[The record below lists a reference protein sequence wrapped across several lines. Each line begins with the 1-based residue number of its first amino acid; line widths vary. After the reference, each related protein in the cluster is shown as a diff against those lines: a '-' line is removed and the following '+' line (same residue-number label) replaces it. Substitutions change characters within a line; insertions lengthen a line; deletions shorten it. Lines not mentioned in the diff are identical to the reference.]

1 MTHYH
6 FIGIG
11 GTGLSAIARVLVEK
25 GHTVS
30 GSDRVLSPQA
40 KELQSIGVRVETGHD
55 AKNVVGADIVIRS
68 SAVRDENPE
77 VIAARN
83 AGIPVLKRYQMLAE
97 LTRGQDVLAI
107 AGTHGKTTTTAM
119 TAWVLTRMGKDPS
132 FVLGSEVRELG
143 LNAHYGKGNFF
154 VIEADEYDNMFLGL
168 EPRAAIITFL
178 EHDHPDCFPTFE
190 EYQAAFIRFIQKCQP
205 GGMLILN
212 RDEPGTYSLIEH
224 ALTGTIVVNYGAHPA
239 SDYRISEAAINPQGG
254 YSFTLLRQHDG
265 RQAEFLCQVELAV
278 PGEHNMRNAAAVLA
292 LVHQLGLDPV
302 PAAKALG
309 EFLGAGRRFEV
320 RGEVGGVVVIDD
332 YAHHPTEIRA
342 TLQAARSRYPGRRIW
357 AVWQPHTFT
366 RVQALETEFAQSF
379 EDADMVIVTEIYA
392 ARETGNAYSATSIV
406 QIMNQP
412 QVQFLE
418 SLELAQNLLL
428 QQLQPGD
435 VLLVLSAGDADRISA
450 GVFGALKERGERNDR

>member
-30 GSDRVLSPQA
+30 GSDMVLSPQA
-40 KELQSIGVRVETGHD
+40 QELQSIGAHVVTGHD

-83 AGIPVLKRYQMLAE
+83 AGIPVFKRYQMLAE

-119 TAWVLTRMGKDPS
+119 AAWVLSSLGKDPS
-132 FVLGSEVRELG
+132 FVLGSEVRDLG
-143 LNAHYGKGNFF
+143 LNAHYGEGNFF

-168 EPRAAIITFL
+168 EPRVAIVTFL

-190 EYQAAFIRFIQKCQP
+190 EYRAAFVRFIQKCQP
-205 GGMLILN
+205 GGLLVLN
-212 RDEPGTYSLIEH
+212 RDEPRTYSLIDD
-224 ALTGTIVVNYGAHPA
+224 ALAGTMAVTFGTHPA
-239 SDYRISEAAINPQGG
+239 ADYRISEAAINQQGG
-254 YSFTLLRQHDG
+254 YTFSLLRQHDG
-265 RQAEFLCQVELAV
+265 RQAEFLCQVDLAV

-292 LVHQLGLDPV
+292 LVHQLGLDPI
-302 PAAKALG
+302 PAAQALS
-309 EFLGAGRRFEV
+309 EFHGAGRRFEV
-320 RGEVGGVVVIDD
+320 RGEAGGVVVIDD
-332 YAHHPTEIRA
+332 YAHHPTEIRT
-342 TLQAARSRYPGRRIW
+342 TLQAARSCYPGRRIW
-357 AVWQPHTFT
+357 AVWQPHTFS
-366 RVQALETEFAQSF
+366 RVQALEEEFAQSF
-379 EDADMVIVTEIYA
+379 EDADQVIVTEIYA
-392 ARETGNAYSATSIV
+392 ARESGNSYSAASIV
-406 QIMNQP
+406 QKMNHP
-412 QVQFLE
+412 RVQFAE
-418 SLELAQNLLL
+418 SLELAQILLL

-450 GVFGALKERGERNDR
+450 GVFSALKERGERNDG

>member
-30 GSDRVLSPQA
+30 GSDKVLSPQA
-40 KELQSIGVRVETGHD
+40 QELQSIGVRVETGHD
-55 AKNVVGADIVIRS
+55 AKNVAGADIVIRS

-119 TAWVLTRMGKDPS
+119 TAWVLTHLGKDPS
-132 FVLGSEVRELG
+132 FVLGSEVRDLG
-143 LNAHYGKGNFF
+143 LNAHYGKGKFF

-168 EPRAAIITFL
+168 EPRAAIVTFL

-190 EYQAAFIRFIQKCQP
+190 EYQAAFVRFIQKCQP
-205 GGMLILN
+205 GGLLVLN
-212 RDEPGTYSLIEH
+212 RDEPGTYSLIKH
-224 ALTGTIVVNYGAHPA
+224 ALTGTMVVTFGAHPA
-239 SDYRISEAAINPQGG
+239 SDYRISEAAINAQGG
-254 YSFTLLRQHDG
+254 YTFSLLRQHDG
-265 RQAEFLCQVELAV
+265 RQAEFLCRVDLVV

-292 LVHQLGLDPV
+292 LVHQLGVDPA
-302 PAAKALG
+302 PAAQALG
-309 EFLGAGRRFEV
+309 EFHGAGRRFEV
-320 RGEVGGVVVIDD
+320 RGEAGGVVVIDD

-342 TLQAARSRYPGRRIW
+342 TLQAARSCYPGRRIW

-366 RVQALETEFAQSF
+366 RVQALEEEFAQSF
-379 EDADMVIVTEIYA
+379 EDADLVIVTEIYA
-392 ARETGNAYSATSIV
+392 ARESGNSYSAVSIV
-406 QIMNQP
+406 QKMNQP
-412 QVQFLE
+412 PVQFAE
-418 SLELAQNLLL
+418 SLELAQILLL

-450 GVFGALKERGERNDR
+450 GVFGALNERGERNDR

>member
-30 GSDRVLSPQA
+30 GSDQNLSPQA
-40 KELQSIGVRVETGHD
+40 QELQFIGVKVAIGH
-55 AKNVVGADIVIRS
+55 AAGNVIGADIIVRS
-68 SAVRDENPE
+68 SAVKDDNPE

-119 TAWVLTRMGKDPS
+119 TAWVLHSLGKDPS
-132 FVLGSEVRELG
+132 FVLGSELRNLG
-143 LNAHYGKGNFF
+143 LNAHFGKGQYF

-168 EPRAAIITFL
+168 KPRGAIVTYM
-178 EHDHPDCFPTFE
+178 EHDHPDCFPTLE
-190 EYQAAFIRFIQKCQP
+190 DYRQAFIGFIRNCQP
-205 GGMLILN
+205 GGLLLLS
-212 RDEPGTYSLIEH
+212 RDEPGAFSLCDDAPAWIEVF
-224 ALTGTIVVNYGAHPA
+224 TFGAHPA
-239 SDYRISEAAINPQGG
+239 ADYRISDASVNSLGG
-254 YSFTLLRQHDG
+254 YSFSLLRQRDG
-265 RQAEFLCQVELAV
+265 RQGEFLCQVNLQI

-292 LVHQLGLDPV
+292 MVHQLGLDLNS
-302 PAAKALG
+302 AAKVLD

-320 RGEVGGVVVIDD
+320 RGEAGGVTIIDD

-342 TLQAARSRYPGRRIW
+342 TLQGARNRYPERRLW

-366 RVQALETEFAQSF
+366 RVQALEDDFANSF
-379 EDADMVIVTEIYA
+379 EDADQVIVTEIYA
-392 ARETGNAYSATSIV
+392 AREGGNPYSARAV
-406 QIMNQP
+406 VAKMNHP
-412 QVQFLE
+412 QVQFVE
-418 SLELAQNLLL
+418 TLELAQNLLL
-428 QQLQPGD
+428 KELQPGD

-450 GVFGALKERGERNDR
+450 GIFNALKERGERNGR